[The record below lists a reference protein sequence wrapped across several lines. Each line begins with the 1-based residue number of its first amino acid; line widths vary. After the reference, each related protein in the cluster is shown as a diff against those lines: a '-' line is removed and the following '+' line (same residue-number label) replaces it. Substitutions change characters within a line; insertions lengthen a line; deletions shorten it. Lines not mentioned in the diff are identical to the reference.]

1 MRKYNINASII
12 QAIENLYD
20 KAQSAVLFH
29 GSIGEWFRT
38 TVGVRQGCLLSPT
51 LFNIFLERI
60 MCEALDDHEGSVSIG
75 GRLITNFRFA
85 DDIVVNA
92 EEEEE
97 AGVLIDRLDR
107 TTTRY
112 KIEIGPDKTKVM
124 TNNSNGFQRE
134 IKIKGQRLEEVENFK
149 YLGAI
154 ISNEGSKPEIIS
166 RIAQTTAA
174 LSRLKI
180 IWRDKNIS
188 LASKVKLMRTLIL
201 STFLYACESWTLT
214 AEIERRIQAL
224 EMRCYRRLLNISY
237 KDHVTN
243 EEVRN
248 RIQNAIGVHDDLL
261 TMVKKRK
268 LRWYGHI
275 SRSSGMAK
283 TILQGTVK
291 GARRRGRQKK
301 RWEDNIKEWTG
312 MGFGDSLRA
321 AEDRE
326 GWKGIVAT
334 SSVVPRRPPR
344 LRDWDEM
351 RWVFDIYKC
360 INVVSFID
368 LFSTC
373 PQNMLQNTGTQKFVL
388 TRNKLGGLSGCIFS
402 TFAHF
407 LRISLSQKCYFSE
420 NLDIQKNRTEVF
432 RNSRKF
438 MLFFC
443 LYFLFFFFL
452 GGWGGGV

>member
-1 MRKYNINASII
+1 MRKYKHHTSHWKSVWQGPESSPVQWQHRRMI
-12 QAIENLYD
+12 QNYSRSSTWVSHQPSLTSSLRESCMRLWMTM
-20 KAQSAVLFH
+20 KV
-29 GSIGEWFRT
+29 
-38 TVGVRQGCLLSPT
+38 V
-51 LFNIFLERI
+51 
-60 MCEALDDHEGSVSIG
+60 VSIRG
-75 GRLITNFRFA
+75 QLITNFSFA

-97 AGVLIDRLDR
+97 AGDLIDRLDR
-107 TTTRY
+107 TTTRF
-112 KIEIGPDKTKVM
+112 KMEIGPDKTKVM
-124 TNNSNGFQRE
+124 ANNPNGFQRE

-154 ISNEGSKPEIIS
+154 ISNEGSKPEILS

-188 LASKVKLMRTLIL
+188 FAFKVKLMRTLIL

-214 AEIERRIQAL
+214 AEIKRRIQAL
-224 EMRCYRRLLNISY
+224 EVTCYRRLLNISC

-243 EEVRN
+243 KEVRN
-248 RIQNAIGVHDDLL
+248 RIQNAIGVHDDL
-261 TMVKKRK
+261 TMVKKWK

-283 TILQGTVK
+283 TMLQGTVK

-301 RWEDNIKEWTG
+301 RWEDDIKEWMG

-334 SSVVPRRPPR
+334 SSVMPRRPPR

-351 RWVFDIYKC
+351 MRWVINLYVAIYEKDSLIVNIYAC
-360 INVVSFID
+360 TSLL
-368 LFSTC
+368 LFPT
-373 PQNMLQNTGTQKFVL
+373 L
-388 TRNKLGGLSGCIFS
+388 
-402 TFAHF
+402 
-407 LRISLSQKCYFSE
+407 
-420 NLDIQKNRTEVF
+420 
-432 RNSRKF
+432 
-438 MLFFC
+438 
-443 LYFLFFFFL
+443 
-452 GGWGGGV
+452 